1 MLRTDV
7 TQITIAW
14 HSWISFVDLSVIL
27 LYQIQFKLS
36 SDIHGGNQSWIEGPL
51 APDKDTVYEEVTVT
65 GLQRNSFYVF
75 RVIPILR
82 LSSFEQIYGGASPE
96 STPFRT
102 KCSGLLDNIFSI
114 GMIYFLNRFRAWLIN
129 S

>member
-1 MLRTDV
+1 MYRTDV

-14 HSWISFVDLSVIL
+14 HSWISFVDPSVIL
-27 LYQIQFKLS
+27 LYQIQYKLS
-36 SDIHGGNQSWIEGPL
+36 SDIHGGNWSWIEGPL
-51 APDKDTVYEEVTVT
+51 APDKDTFYEEVAVT

-82 LSSFEQIYGGASPE
+82 LSSIEQIYGGASPE

-102 KCSGLLDNIFSI
+102 KCSGLLDNIFFYWDDLFLRSI
-114 GMIYFLNRFRAWLIN
+114 
-129 S
+129 